1 MDPFDYPRRWEADV
15 VLSDG
20 GTVHLRP
27 IVPTDADAL
36 VAFHGRLSQRTRYLR
51 YFGAYPRIPQ
61 RDLERFTTVD
71 HHDRVAFVALLGDD
85 IVAVARYERLGER
98 PSAEVAFVVEDA
110 HQHRGLGPIL
120 LEHLAAAGRE
130 SGIRT
135 FVAEVLAENSAMLG
149 VFRAAGYQVARAME
163 EGVFHLEFAIDP
175 TEESV
180 AVAWAREQAAEARSV
195 HNLLHPRSVA
205 LIGASADR
213 EKIGYAVL
221 GNLLRADF
229 TGPVYPV
236 NAERPSVRGVRAYPS
251 VLDIPGPVDLAV
263 VAVPAAGIDEVMDA
277 CLDKGV
283 KALVVIS
290 SGFGETGP
298 DGQGAERRLATEARA
313 HGMRVVGPNALGV
326 VNTDPSVRLN
336 ATLAPVLPGQG
347 RTGFFCQSGAL
358 GTAILADAASRGLGL
373 STFVSAGNRADVSGN
388 DLLQYWET
396 DPATDVVLLY
406 LESFGNPR
414 KFARLAR
421 RLGRVKPIVAVRSG
435 RNAVLPALAANS
447 VPVDEASVAALF
459 EQAGVIRVDS
469 LAQLFDTA
477 LLLAHQPL
485 PSGGRVAI
493 VGNSSAIGVLA
504 ADAALSRDL
513 ELAGSPVDVGAAAG
527 PDALADAVRDALRRP
542 EVDALVVVFVPPL
555 TTPGAAYA
563 RALRDAVAELDERKP
578 IVSTFLATEGIP
590 AELAVP
596 GPGGAPGRGSIPSY
610 PSPERAVFALA
621 RATRYAR
628 WRAAPQGELARPQN
642 PDTDRAR
649 AIATAALSDAADGR
663 GSDPV
668 DRSPDDPAGGRAGG
682 QGGDVATGP
691 AGAPADGRGSDAA
704 DRSPD
709 DSAGGRAGGLAGDV
723 ATGLAGVPVDGSAD
737 GSGGGAAD
745 DPASTD
751 GGDPSDHSAGD
762 AAGDSVDRPAGAV
775 GASASGT
782 TAGGSGS
789 AGVSGPAEG
798 SVGGSAAGSVG
809 DHTGGSVGG
818 VAAGRVG
825 GWGSAG
831 VSGPVDRSVGGPA
844 GGSVEGGGQNQSG
857 SDWGDGLVGGAGGG
871 PGGGQVE
878 LDDERTVALL
888 GCYGIDVVAF
898 RAAHSADDAVAAS
911 VGLGFPVVVKAI
923 GERFWRRPDLVGVR
937 LDLSTEDSVRA
948 AYAELT
954 ELSGVGSVYVQRMA
968 RRGTGCAIG
977 VQDDPSF
984 GTLISFGLSGV
995 VSDLVGD
1002 RAYRALPL
1010 TDVDAARL
1018 VRAPRA
1024 SPLLTGY
1031 RGSEPVDLDAL
1042 TDLLVRVAA
1051 LAEDVPA
1058 VRWLTLEPI
1067 LASPDG
1073 VAVLRGRVRVGLSPS
1088 RPDTGP
1094 RRLRSLSFDDLRK

>member
-27 IVPTDADAL
+27 IIPSDADAL
-36 VAFHGRLSQRTRYLR
+36 VAFHSRLSQRTRYLR
-51 YFGAYPRIPQ
+51 YFGAYPKIPP

-71 HHDRVAFVALLGDD
+71 HHARVAFVALLGDHV
-85 IVAVARYERLGER
+85 IAVARYERLGER

-149 VFRAAGYQVARAME
+149 VFRAAGYHVAREMD

-180 AVAWAREQAAEARSV
+180 AVSWSREQAAEARSV

-236 NAERPSVRGVRAYPS
+236 NAERASVRGVRAYPS

-263 VAVPAAGIDEVMDA
+263 VAVPASSIDEVMDA

-298 DGQGAERRLATEARA
+298 DGESAERRLVTEARA

-326 VNTDPSVRLN
+326 INTDPAVRLN
-336 ATLAPVLPGQG
+336 ATLAPALPRQG

-358 GTAILADAASRGLGL
+358 GTAILADAATRGLGL

-435 RNAVLPALAANS
+435 SNAVLPALAATS
-447 VPVDEASVAALF
+447 VPVDEASVATLF

-485 PSGGRVAI
+485 PRGRRVAI

-504 ADAALSRDL
+504 ADTALARDL
-513 ELAGSPVDVGAAAG
+513 ELAGSPVDVGAEAG
-527 PDALADAVRDALRRP
+527 PDVLAAAVADALRRP

-555 TTPGAAYA
+555 TTPGTAYA
-563 RALRDAVAELDERKP
+563 RALRDAVTELDERKP

-590 AELAVP
+590 DELAVP

-628 WRAAPQGELARPQN
+628 WRAAPQGELARPEN
-642 PDTDRAR
+642 PDVERAR
-649 AIATAALSDAADGR
+649 EIAADALS
-663 GSDPV
+663 
-668 DRSPDDPAGGRAGG
+668 
-682 QGGDVATGP
+682 
-691 AGAPADGRGSDAA
+691 
-704 DRSPD
+704 
-709 DSAGGRAGGLAGDV
+709 
-723 ATGLAGVPVDGSAD
+723 
-737 GSGGGAAD
+737 
-745 DPASTD
+745 
-751 GGDPSDHSAGD
+751 
-762 AAGDSVDRPAGAV
+762 SVDTLGER
-775 GASASGT
+775 
-782 TAGGSGS
+782 
-789 AGVSGPAEG
+789 
-798 SVGGSAAGSVG
+798 
-809 DHTGGSVGG
+809 
-818 VAAGRVG
+818 
-825 GWGSAG
+825 
-831 VSGPVDRSVGGPA
+831 
-844 GGSVEGGGQNQSG
+844 
-857 SDWGDGLVGGAGGG
+857 L
-871 PGGGQVE
+871 VE
-878 LDDERTVALL
+878 LDDERVVALL
-888 GCYGIDVVAF
+888 GCYGIDVVAY
-898 RAAHSADDAVAAS
+898 RAVTDAEEAVAAS
-911 VGLGFPVVVKAI
+911 AELGYPVVAKAT
-923 GERFWRRPDLVGVR
+923 GERFSRRPDLVGVR
-937 LDLSTEDSVRA
+937 LDLATPDAVRA
-948 AYAELT
+948 AYAELVEISGT
-954 ELSGVGSVYVQRMA
+954 ESVYIQRMA
-968 RRGTGCAIG
+968 GRGIGCAIG
-977 VQDDPSF
+977 VQDDASF

-995 VSDLVGD
+995 VSDLLGD

-1010 TDVDAARL
+1010 TDVDAEGL
-1018 VRAPRA
+1018 VRAPKA
-1024 SPLLTGY
+1024 APLLTGY
-1031 RGSEPVDLDAL
+1031 RGDEPVDLDAL
-1042 TDLLVRVAA
+1042 ADLVVRVAA

-1058 VRWLTLEPI
+1058 VRWLALEPI
-1067 LASPDG
+1067 LATPEG
-1073 VAVLRGRVRVGLSPS
+1073 VAVLRGRVLVGRSPS

-1094 RRLRSLSFDDLRK
+1094 RRLRSLSHDGAVIRK